1 MQPFFMALCDAR
13 RLILRSVAQQLSKN
27 IFSIHSILVVKT
39 ADILIEYYGPACRFL
54 IARRNKRCMKR
65 LLKSTS

>member
-27 IFSIHSILVVKT
+27 IFSIHIILVVKT
-39 ADILIEYYGPACRFL
+39 ADILIEYYGPA
-54 IARRNKRCMKR
+54 
-65 LLKSTS
+65 